1 MSDIDFS
8 KFANLSLD
16 TASFTP
22 PSINYGA
29 VADQMQENIDRTVR
43 AVEESRAA
51 REAEELRRHN
61 ELVAALKE
69 AGEKGATIVVGD
81 NARGIQIQNNSAG
94 ATQTMTYNEGLNY
107 EQVKAVLL
115 EIKEYFDFPQFACA
129 FGENTDNVKNIV
141 EETLT
146 AVENKEDEGIIKK
159 SLKVLRSIAGK
170 VMVSLITSG
179 ILALLETIPL

>member
-8 KFANLSLD
+8 KFANLNLD
-16 TASFTP
+16 LTTFNP
-22 PSINYGA
+22 PSINYHTI
-29 VADQMQENIDRTVR
+29 ADEMQENTDRAMR
-43 AVEESRAA
+43 ALEESRAA
-51 REAEELRRHN
+51 RETEELRRHN

-69 AGEKGATIVVGD
+69 AGE
-81 NARGIQIQNNSAG
+81 NNSAG
-94 ATQTMTYNEGLNY
+94 ATQTMTYNEGLKY

-115 EIKEYFDFPQFACA
+115 EIKEYFDFPQFASS
-129 FGENTDNVKNIV
+129 FGENTENVKKIV

-170 VMVSLITSG
+170 VTVSLITSG
-179 ILALLETIPL
+179 ILALLETIPI